1 MTHLPDAPDDPMRL
15 LVVRD
20 TSLSLDEVYAAVG
33 TVRDHDH
40 DHNHDGGRPVA
51 SLAYSAHPGAEAEPR
66 RVAEKVAADLPV
78 RAVAAVHRAGHRAV
92 GDVAL
97 AVGRV
102 GRALSP
108 RGALALQSV
117 DGALS
122 FALRAAFAMAV
133 PALPLALAGRADHAV
148 YTMLGSFTTTF
159 GRILPYARRARVLAL
174 VAVAMT
180 ACVGCGSALAVWT
193 QPRDGGAGA
202 AVTVA
207 AMAVVAGAA
216 KFACD
221 AARLS
226 GLGTVMLLFSFAVA
240 ANGATEPADI
250 LLQTGLAAIGAA
262 VAWALA
268 VLGRFLHRDR
278 PQRLAVAAALRE
290 LADLWEAAG
299 TGNGHG
305 LVRHRATAAVL
316 QAYRTLG
323 VLPPT
328 TAQRGGRGDTCL
340 RLTDLAWALL
350 VGSARRVPD
359 DPTGLARNL
368 RRQVRLLV
376 SRRRR
381 LPGILP
387 ELAVPSLIA
396 QSAVPGAVPAG
407 PTTLRA
413 TELRASEL
421 VRGRDDAPGADAY
434 GVDAHGADAPGTGA
448 PGTGAPGGEAAGRI
462 AQAAPSR
469 TAILLVPA
477 LRMVLGTGLAGAA
490 ALLSGLGH
498 GYWAAIS
505 AAAVLHSVNVR
516 TAAQR
521 SVQRTLG
528 TMAGLVLA
536 LGVLAA
542 RPDPVVLVL
551 VIVLLE
557 FLLEY
562 VVARNYGLG
571 VVFLTPL
578 ALLLTDLAAPS
589 PAGDLVQ
596 DRALSSLLGVGIA
609 LLCALVVV
617 HDRAAVRARRALTA
631 CRAASI
637 RAERAL
643 DARDLESFPI
653 VQGQLAAAVVELR
666 EADDAA
672 AGELWPAEIDPTEL
686 AAAEH
691 RGHLLLERLARWR

>member
-1 MTHLPDAPDDPMRL
+1 MTHRPDASGAPDDDP
-15 LVVRD
+15 
-20 TSLSLDEVYAAVG
+20 T
-33 TVRDHDH
+33 
-40 DHNHDGGRPVA
+40 RPLA
-51 SLAYSAHPGAEAEPR
+51 ERAGKGASARRRRSLAT
-66 RVAEKVAADLPV
+66 
-78 RAVAAVHRAGHRAV
+78 
-92 GDVAL
+92 
-97 AVGRV
+97 RV

-117 DGALS
+117 DGAVS
-122 FALRAAFAMAV
+122 FALRAALAMAV

-148 YTMLGSFTTTF
+148 YTMLGSFITTF
-159 GRILPYARRARVLAL
+159 GRNLPYARRARVLAV

-180 ACVGCGSALAVWT
+180 ACVGCGSALAVWA

-202 AVTVA
+202 ATTVA
-207 AMAVVAGAA
+207 AMAVVAAAA

-226 GLGTVMLLFSFAVA
+226 GLGAVLLLFAFSVA
-240 ANGATEPADI
+240 AYGSTGPSDVRV
-250 LLQTGLAAIGAA
+250 QTALAATGAA
-262 VAWALA
+262 VAWVLA
-268 VLGRFLHRDR
+268 VLGWFVHPDR

-299 TGNGHG
+299 AGEGRG

-323 VLPPT
+323 VRPPT
-328 TAQRGGRGDTCL
+328 GAERGGRGDTCL

-350 VGSARRVPD
+350 IGAARRAPD
-359 DPTGLARNL
+359 GPRGPARHL
-368 RRQVRLLV
+368 RRQAELLV

-381 LPGILP
+381 LPRMLP
-387 ELAVPSLIA
+387 ELAALSRTL
-396 QSAVPGAVPAG
+396 AVPPATTSPAAAPPVTGPDTAG
-407 PTTLRA
+407 PDTAAPATLRAAEVRA
-413 TELRASEL
+413 TELVTGRGHRRA
-421 VRGRDDAPGADAY
+421 A
-434 GVDAHGADAPGTGA
+434 
-448 PGTGAPGGEAAGRI
+448 
-462 AQAAPSR
+462 R
-469 TAILLVPA
+469 TAVLLVPA
-477 LRMVLGTGLAGAA
+477 LRMLLGTGLAGAA
-490 ALLSGLGH
+490 ALPLGLGH

-521 SVQRTLG
+521 AVQRTLG
-528 TMAGLVLA
+528 TMAGLLLA

-542 RPDPVVLVL
+542 RPEPVVLVL
-551 VIVLLE
+551 VIVVME

-609 LLCALVVV
+609 LVCALLVV
-617 HDRAAVRARRALTA
+617 HDRAAVRARRALAA
-631 CRAASI
+631 CRAASGY
-637 RAERAL
+637 AEHAL
-643 DARDLESFPI
+643 DERSVASFPAA
-653 VQGQLAAAVVELR
+653 QAQLAAAVVELR
-666 EADDAA
+666 AADDAA

-686 AAAEH
+686 AAAE
-691 RGHLLLERLARWR
+691 RRAYLLLERFARPR